1 MDSGCG
7 MMDAAAEN
15 REAFGNKPRLSDLWV
30 NDTLEYH
37 RRQTSSE
44 KRFHHQLRAD
54 DDRRLQTSIHWAV
67 IGEEAVHAAGG
78 FPVPLL
84 RPKLQPHMNS
94 PDDQYI
100 VL

>member
-1 MDSGCG
+1 MTFCWC
-7 MMDAAAEN
+7 AA
-15 REAFGNKPRLSDLWV
+15 RCHLLSLAGK
-30 NDTLEYH
+30 L
-37 RRQTSSE
+37 R
-44 KRFHHQLRAD
+44 KRVHNQLRAD
-54 DDRRLQTSIHWAV
+54 DDRRLQTSIHGAL
-67 IGEEAVHAAGG
+67 IGEEAVHATGG